1 MPLKKGG
8 SNWVSGSRFFDRE
21 VELAILQE
29 RVLDGVHILLTAQ
42 RRMGKTSL
50 VRELFRRLEEEGEVQ
65 PVFVDLEGAATA
77 EDAIAAIAAA
87 SRSVKSAWRRIGS
100 RLKTVSQEALERLG
114 TISVHELEVK
124 LRARTDHGNW
134 RTEGDLIL
142 EALAESGRPVVLAMD
157 ELPLLVN
164 RLLTGADGRMT
175 HSGRDAV
182 DLFLGWLRR
191 NAQHHAGHLTM
202 IVLGSISLQPILQR
216 AGLSAKANIYS
227 PFVLEPWDEPTA
239 SQCLEDLSATYNLRL
254 EESVR
259 AAMCQRLRCQ
269 VPHHVQLFFENLHQ
283 HLVLAGRRE
292 STMDDVQHVYEHF
305 MLGPRGQPD
314 LAHYETRLRLVLGTD
329 GCRMAMELLTE
340 AAVEGELADE
350 AIRRYRPALAASTT
364 PERTSVEDVLN
375 VLEHDGYLERCVTG
389 HRFVSGLLEDWWRSR
404 YGRWHVPILKRK
416 V

>member
-1 MPLKKGG
+1 MPLKKAG
-8 SNWVSGSRFFDRE
+8 SNWVSGNKFFDRE
-21 VELAILQE
+21 TDLALLRKRILHGE
-29 RVLDGVHILLTAQ
+29 HILMTAQ

-65 PVFVDLEGAATA
+65 TVFVDLEGARTPR
-77 EDAIAAIAAA
+77 DAIAAIAAA
-87 SRSVKSAWRRIGS
+87 SRSVRGAWS
-100 RLKTVSQEALERLG
+100 RLKSSLG
-114 TISVHELEVK
+114 TLARAGLDLVDTVTVKERQVK
-124 LRARTDHGNW
+124 LRALTDAGNW
-134 RTEGDLIL
+134 RSKGDRVL

-157 ELPLLVN
+157 ELPLFVN
-164 RLLTGADGRMT
+164 GLLTGSDGQMT
-175 HSGRDAV
+175 PPGREAV

-191 NAQHHAGHLTM
+191 NAQHHARQLTM
-202 IVLGSISLQPILQR
+202 IVLGSVSLQPILQR

-239 SQCLEDLSATYNLRL
+239 SQCLEDLAVTYDLRL

-283 HLVLAGRRE
+283 YLVRAGRRE
-292 STMDDVQHVYEHF
+292 STLADVQHVYEHL

-340 AAVEGELADE
+340 AAVEEKLADE
-350 AIRRYRPALAASTT
+350 AIRRYRLTLAASTT

-375 VLEHDGYLERCVTG
+375 VLEHDGYLERSAG
-389 HRFVSGLLEDWWRSR
+389 SHRFVSGLLEDWWRSR
-404 YGRWHVPILKRK
+404 YGRWHVPILKRE